1 VGNHYVLKVVLVP
14 SHAGLTFAPK
24 LASLCGI
31 CSQLSKR
38 IRHPSPLMGE
48 GGGEDGC
55 HARDLY
61 ALALDPVPVLQTSPP
76 AGDELTTLQMTVRQ
90 YLEDLYP

>member
-1 VGNHYVLKVVLVP
+1 
-14 SHAGLTFAPK
+14 
-24 LASLCGI
+24 
-31 CSQLSKR
+31 
-38 IRHPSPLMGE
+38 MGE